1 MGQFSRLQ
9 DAERVDSTSKKPR
22 QPQLRLEFDP
32 TTSPP
37 SLLTDETVERD
48 SRGEVVGS
56 NSSLKWYWRGF
67 LADWAATLYT
77 VALSL
82 CLLTCFTLAL
92 LVLTCLRTRRK
103 LASVRKQLA
112 DTETKK
118 TTEDKV

>member
-1 MGQFSRLQ
+1 M
-9 DAERVDSTSKKPR
+9 
-22 QPQLRLEFDP
+22 
-32 TTSPP
+32 
-37 SLLTDETVERD
+37 
-48 SRGEVVGS
+48 VGS
-56 NSSLKWYWRGF
+56 NSGLKWYWRGF
-67 LADWAATLYT
+67 LTDWAATIYT